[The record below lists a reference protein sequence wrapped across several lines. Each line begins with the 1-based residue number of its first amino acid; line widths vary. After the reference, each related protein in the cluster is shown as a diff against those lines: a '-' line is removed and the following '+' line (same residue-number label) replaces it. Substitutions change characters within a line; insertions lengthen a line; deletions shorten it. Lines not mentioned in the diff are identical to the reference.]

1 MDFSCVRSWERTL
14 FTRFLSESGFKEKTR
29 RTYRAGLLNFAA
41 WCHANGISEP
51 DTGSLNL
58 WKAYLLDCYQAAT
71 AQTYLAAV
79 KLFCK
84 WLAVHGFGKDIGL
97 PVKGIKSE
105 LGFRKDCLSENDMQK
120 VLGCL
125 ETKIK
130 KAKKHESCFAREL
143 RNYAIVL
150 LITTCGLRVS
160 EVSSLDMG
168 DLDAVLNQPVLWVYG
183 KGRNG
188 KTDFVSVP
196 PALKILL
203 VKYFNIRHRLTKGFM
218 ASEPMFISYSRNS
231 YGKRLSARTISQIV
245 KKALIDAGFNSS
257 RLTAHSLRH
266 TAVTLALK
274 AGATLQQVQQYA
286 RHRLMDM
293 TLRYAH
299 NLEHARNPCSDL
311 VMKMIGRL
319 DYSGIPIA

>member
-29 RTYRAGLLNFAA
+29 RTFRVGLLNFAG

-51 DTGSLNL
+51 DTGSLNR
-58 WKAYLLDCYQAAT
+58 WKAYLLDCYQSAT

-84 WLAVHGFGKDIGL
+84 WLAIHGFGKDIGL

-105 LGFRKDCLSENDMQK
+105 LGFMKDCLSENDMQK

-125 ETKIK
+125 ETKVK
-130 KAKKHESCFAREL
+130 KAKKHESSFAREL

-183 KGRNG
+183 KGRDG
-188 KTDFVSVP
+188 KMDFVSVP
-196 PALKILL
+196 LALKILL

-299 NLEHARNPCSDL
+299 NLEHSRNPCSGL